1 MIHTY
6 THTHTPVV
14 IKKLALCSLTR
25 RSISFFFFFSIFHCS
40 VIEMCEY
47 IYFESGVIT
56 IAEKI
61 DFGREIL
68 RVLCAGTS
76 IILSKATILFS
87 ILILFYTKFAS
98 ILRVCNAL

>member
-6 THTHTPVV
+6 THTHTGCYQKTSFVF
-14 IKKLALCSLTR
+14 ANA
-25 RSISFFFFFSIFHCS
+25 SIDFVFFFFSIFHCS

-47 IYFESGVIT
+47 IYFESRVIT

-76 IILSKATILFS
+76 IILSKAILFS

>member
-6 THTHTPVV
+6 THTHTGCYQKTSFVF
-14 IKKLALCSLTR
+14 ANA
-25 RSISFFFFFSIFHCS
+25 SIDFVFFFFFSIFHCS

-76 IILSKATILFS
+76 IILSKAILFS

>member
-6 THTHTPVV
+6 THTHTGYYQKTSFVF
-14 IKKLALCSLTR
+14 ANA
-25 RSISFFFFFSIFHCS
+25 SIDFVFFFSIFHCS

-47 IYFESGVIT
+47 IYFESRVIT
-56 IAEKI
+56 VAEKI

-68 RVLCAGTS
+68 RVLCAGMS